1 MDTAYITDS
10 IQNLW
15 NNNLSKNTYFT
26 CDRGVVTLRDFC
38 NRCGRHRILT
48 HIIEHLQICE
58 YCASLYNTE
67 IRMLPV
73 ITDEEKAWFLLAD

>member
-1 MDTAYITDS
+1 MATTTTTSMTIGKWKQMIWNGRYVKHLYCAPREG
-10 IQNLW
+10 NKLW
-15 NNNLSKNTYFT
+15 Y
-26 CDRGVVTLRDFC
+26 
-38 NRCGRHRILT
+38 CGTVKDID
-48 HIIEHLQICE
+48 HLHICE